1 MELLRELSG
10 IWRGGCDA
18 AGAAGGQRGKGG
30 WGVLLVEASLV
41 TICALLFEVSSAWA
55 SGVAVGFGRRFSLG
69 FRV

>member
-41 TICALLFEVSSAWA
+41 TLCALLFEVLSAWA
-55 SGVAVGFGRRFSLG
+55 AGVGVGFGRRFR